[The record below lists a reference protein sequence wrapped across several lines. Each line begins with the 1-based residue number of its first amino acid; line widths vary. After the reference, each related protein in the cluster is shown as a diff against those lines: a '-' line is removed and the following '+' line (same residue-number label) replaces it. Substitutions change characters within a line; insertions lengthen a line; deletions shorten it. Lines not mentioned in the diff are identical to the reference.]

1 MTFLNHTHSLL
12 VLVWLAFAPVLVV
25 ATGLQDQTFGINNS
39 AVLFSTG
46 WSTVSNAAGTFRETT
61 GKANEVEIFLPAGTV
76 TVFYVG
82 FKQTGGA
89 LYAVCLD
96 CGTSG
101 QLVRQINASDPM
113 ADTSPAVLFSYS
125 GLNPSTSHTLQV
137 VNGVD
142 AAFDNTSTLT
152 FKEVVT
158 FVNVTSTSL
167 SSTATT
173 SSVSSKATSSSTTS
187 SHTTSSASSIASST
201 NVSTSTT
208 SHPSSASATTATT
221 AAVSPPLVSITTSS
235 IPASSTATTTSG
247 SLSRSGLSTG
257 TIIAAVVS
265 SVAAVL
271 LLFALAIFLLYRA
284 RNRQL
289 RADSESIASGM
300 GLTRQISAP
309 SIVAVPFEVP
319 PPRSATAAIFNR
331 SSMANNVRRRSY
343 LTDSARGMAAAAAAI
358 QTDGDASSMSSVP
371 ARPRNPY
378 EGVVRP
384 DLPID
389 YPGHMPNSP
398 RTPGSGRQRGM
409 YR

>member
-1 MTFLNHTHSLL
+1 M
-12 VLVWLAFAPVLVV
+12 
-25 ATGLQDQTFGINNS
+25 
-39 AVLFSTG
+39 
-46 WSTVSNAAGTFRETT
+46 
-61 GKANEVEIFLPAGTV
+61 
-76 TVFYVG
+76 
-82 FKQTGGA
+82 
-89 LYAVCLD
+89 
-96 CGTSG
+96 
-101 QLVRQINASDPM
+101 
-113 ADTSPAVLFSYS
+113 
-125 GLNPSTSHTLQV
+125 
-137 VNGVD
+137 
-142 AAFDNTSTLT
+142 
-152 FKEVVT
+152 
-158 FVNVTSTSL
+158 
-167 SSTATT
+167 
-173 SSVSSKATSSSTTS
+173 
-187 SHTTSSASSIASST
+187 
-201 NVSTSTT
+201 
-208 SHPSSASATTATT
+208 
-221 AAVSPPLVSITTSS
+221 
-235 IPASSTATTTSG
+235 
-247 SLSRSGLSTG
+247 
-257 TIIAAVVS
+257 
-265 SVAAVL
+265 AAVL

-398 RTPGSGRQRGM
+398 REYIQVLLLLPVNILNPCVQVPQGAAVSAGCTGDIGCPRIVLV
-409 YR
+409 YRLMCLPWAQ